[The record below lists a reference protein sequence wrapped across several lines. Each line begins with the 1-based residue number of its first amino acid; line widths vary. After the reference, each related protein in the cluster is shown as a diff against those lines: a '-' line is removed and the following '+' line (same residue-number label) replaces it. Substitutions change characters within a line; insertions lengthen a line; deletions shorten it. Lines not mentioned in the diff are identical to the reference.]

1 MNLKFKDEI
10 LERENDLIVLESPLN
25 NLAKLF
31 FNDSI
36 SESYSASFSST
47 LDTSKLKVVFPNFN
61 FNDKQGFIK
70 DHFLIIATED
80 GKKELEINISQRND
94 SKFNNSI
101 FVKEENEEFNQ
112 SHSQFSYLSQ
122 SEIIKNFNS

>member
-36 SESYSASFSST
+36 SESYSESFIPH

-61 FNDKQGFIK
+61 FNDKQGFLK
-70 DHFLIIATED
+70 DHI
-80 GKKELEINISQRND
+80 
-94 SKFNNSI
+94 
-101 FVKEENEEFNQ
+101 
-112 SHSQFSYLSQ
+112 
-122 SEIIKNFNS
+122 